1 MGSRH
6 AEITG
11 QPHKRSCGL
20 DIYSP
25 GFAQC
30 RESDRRHVVV
40 AHAIDYG
47 EVAYLRGHRIPP
59 HRTVQM
65 CCPSSGSVLSP
76 VWVMT
81 SKMSYG
87 GVPDDRGI

>member
-25 GFAQC
+25 SFAQC

-47 EVAYLRGHRIPP
+47 EVAYLRGPP
-59 HRTVQM
+59 HPTA
-65 CCPSSGSVLSP
+65 SHSTNVLCQLGKRSF
-76 VWVMT
+76 T
-81 SKMSYG
+81 RLG
-87 GVPDDRGI
+87 DDFQNVLWRSAR